1 MADEQLDAAGR
12 NLKLEAEQRDADLT
26 TVMETPAGRRF
37 IYRLLAN
44 AKLDEHSYAGEL
56 THGTAYNEGVRD
68 MAVKL
73 NRELK
78 RVCRK
83 LWLLMHEE
91 HDPANLVY
99 RGGDASKRE
108 ATSG

>member
-1 MADEQLDAAGR
+1 MSDEQLDAAGR
-12 NLKLEAEQRDADLT
+12 NLKLEAEQRDADLLA
-26 TVMETPAGRRF
+26 VMQTPAGRRF
-37 IYRLLAN
+37 VFRLLSN
-44 AKLDEHSYAGEL
+44 AKLEEHSYAGEL

-78 RVCRK
+78 RVSWK

-91 HDPANLVY
+91 HEPKLVH
-99 RGGDASKRE
+99 RGGDASTRE
-108 ATSG
+108 ATPG